1 MVVETV
7 VTAQDEEE
15 DEQGDALGD
24 EVEELS
30 LVRRLQ
36 QQSRSLGRH
45 QHHPS
50 LDHDTEDEDVG
61 GAAPS
66 SSAAAAAAASADG
79 TAAGCGGSHG
89 GRGGGPS
96 EALRAAL
103 RALKHEAPAAE
114 LVPLLVAARGELEVY
129 LFRCPVPHKVC

>member
-61 GAAPS
+61 GAAAS
-66 SSAAAAAAASADG
+66 SAGADAAAANG
-79 TAAGCGGSHG
+79 TAPAGGGG
-89 GRGGGPS
+89 PGRRGGGPS
-96 EALRAAL
+96 EAVRAAL